1 MLCLFRA
8 QLSLRARTFWQIDM
22 SNVSPLMLAI
32 QNRDVEAAKAALERD
47 ATQATTALPGGIS
60 PLMFSLYNGAPEIAA
75 LLKVFREPDVFEAA
89 AMNEAMALAKLVIA
103 DPALLGA
110 HSVDGWTPLHL
121 AGFFG
126 ARDTALLLIALG
138 ASQTAASTNPM
149 QNTPLHA
156 AIAGA
161 GGESLAPLLLA
172 LGSDPLHVG
181 GSGVAALHLAA
192 SRGFEALCRLL
203 LARGADR
210 LAKTEDGKTAAEI
223 ARERGHL
230 ATAAAIELV

>member
-1 MLCLFRA
+1 
-8 QLSLRARTFWQIDM
+8 M

-32 QNRDVEAAKAALERD
+32 QNRDAEAAKAALERD
-47 ATQATTALPGGIS
+47 ATQATTPLPGGIS
-60 PLMFSLYNGAPEIAA
+60 PLMFALYNGAPEIAA

-89 AMNEAMALAKLVIA
+89 SLNEPMALARLLVS
-103 DPALLGA
+103 DPALMTTY
-110 HSVDGWTPLHL
+110 SVDGWTPLHL

-126 ARDTALLLIALG
+126 ARDTALVLISLG
-138 ASQTAASTNPM
+138 APLAANSTNPM

-172 LGSDPLHVG
+172 LGSDPLYVG
-181 GSGVAALHLAA
+181 GSGVSALHLAA

-203 LARGADR
+203 IARGADR
-210 LAKTEDGKTAAEI
+210 LAKTEDGKNAAEI

>member
-1 MLCLFRA
+1 
-8 QLSLRARTFWQIDM
+8 M

-32 QNRDVEAAKAALERD
+32 QNRDAEAAKAALERD
-47 ATQATTALPGGIS
+47 ASQATTALPGGIS
-60 PLMFSLYNGAPEIAA
+60 PLMFALYNGAPEIAA

-89 AMNEAMALAKLVIA
+89 SLNEPMALARLLTA
-103 DPALLGA
+103 DPALLA
-110 HSVDGWTPLHL
+110 SYSVDGWTPLHL

-126 ARDTALLLIALG
+126 ARDTALILIGLG
-138 ASQTAASTNPM
+138 ASLTANSSNPM

-161 GGESLAPLLLA
+161 GGESLAPLLIA
-172 LGSDPLHVG
+172 LGSDPLYVG
-181 GSGVAALHLAA
+181 GSGVSALHLAA

-210 LAKTEDGKTAAEI
+210 LAKTEDGKIAAEI

>member
-1 MLCLFRA
+1 
-8 QLSLRARTFWQIDM
+8 M

-32 QNRDVEAAKAALERD
+32 QNRDAEAAKAALERD
-47 ATQATTALPGGIS
+47 ASQATTALPGGIS
-60 PLMFSLYNGAPEIAA
+60 PLMFALYNGAPEIAA

-89 AMNEAMALAKLVIA
+89 SLNEPMALAKLLIA
-103 DPALLGA
+103 NPVLMNS

-126 ARDTALLLIALG
+126 ARDTALVLIGLG
-138 ASQTAASTNPM
+138 APLAANSTNPM

-172 LGSDPLHVG
+172 LGSDPLYVG
-181 GSGVAALHLAA
+181 GSGVSALHLAA

-203 LARGADR
+203 IARGADR

>member
-1 MLCLFRA
+1 
-8 QLSLRARTFWQIDM
+8 M

-47 ATQATTALPGGIS
+47 ATQATTPLPGGLS
-60 PLMFSLYNGAPEIAA
+60 PLMFALYNGAPEIAA
-75 LLKVFREPDVFEAA
+75 LLKAFREPDVFEAA
-89 AMNEAMALAKLVIA
+89 ALNQPMTLARLVIA
-103 DPALLGA
+103 NPALLTA
-110 HSVDGWTPLHL
+110 HSVDGWTALHL

-126 ARDTALLLIALG
+126 ARDTALLLISLG
-138 ASQTAASTNPM
+138 ASQTATSTNPM
-149 QNTPLHA
+149 QNTALHA

-172 LGSDPLHVG
+172 LGSDPLTVG
-181 GSGVAALHLAA
+181 GSGVTALHLAA
-192 SRGFEALCRLL
+192 SRGFEALSRLL

-210 LAKTEDGKTAAEI
+210 HAKTEEGKTAIDI

-230 ATAAAIELV
+230 ATAAALELV

>member
-1 MLCLFRA
+1 
-8 QLSLRARTFWQIDM
+8 M

-32 QNRDVEAAKAALERD
+32 QNRDAEAAKAALERD
-47 ATQATTALPGGIS
+47 ASQATTPLPGGIS
-60 PLMFSLYNGAPEIAA
+60 PLMFALYNGAPEIAA

-89 AMNEAMALAKLVIA
+89 AMNEAMALAKLVTA
-103 DPALLGA
+103 DPALLA
-110 HSVDGWTPLHL
+110 AVSADGWTPLHL

-126 ARDTALLLIALG
+126 ARDTTLLLVALG
-138 ASQTAASTNPM
+138 ASQSATSSNPM

-161 GGESLAPLLLA
+161 GGESLAPLLLG
-172 LGSDPLHVG
+172 LGSDPLTIG
-181 GSGVAALHLAA
+181 GSGVSALHLAA
-192 SRGFEALCRLL
+192 SRGFEPLCRLL
-203 LARGADR
+203 IARGADR
-210 LAKTEDGKTAAEI
+210 NAKTEDGKTAAEI

>member
-1 MLCLFRA
+1 
-8 QLSLRARTFWQIDM
+8 M

-47 ATQATTALPGGIS
+47 ASQATTALPGGIS
-60 PLMFSLYNGAPEIAA
+60 PLMFALYNGAPDIAD

-89 AMNEAMALAKLVIA
+89 SLNEPMALAKLLIA
-103 DPALLGA
+103 DPALLTSF
-110 HSVDGWTPLHL
+110 SVDGWTPLHF

-126 ARDTALLLIALG
+126 ARDTTLVLVGLG
-138 ASQTAASTNPM
+138 APLGLASTNPM

-172 LGSDPLHVG
+172 LGSDPLYVG
-181 GSGVAALHLAA
+181 GSGVSALHLAA

-203 LARGADR
+203 IARGADR
-210 LAKTEDGKTAAEI
+210 TAKTEDGKTAAEI
-223 ARERGHL
+223 ARERSHL
-230 ATAAAIELV
+230 ATAAAIDLG

>member
-1 MLCLFRA
+1 
-8 QLSLRARTFWQIDM
+8 M

-32 QNRDVEAAKAALERD
+32 QNRDAEAAKAALERD
-47 ATQATTALPGGIS
+47 ASQATTPLPGGIS
-60 PLMFSLYNGAPEIAA
+60 PLMFALYNGAPEIAA

-89 AMNEAMALAKLVIA
+89 SLNEPMALAKLLIA
-103 DPALLGA
+103 NPALMNS

-126 ARDTALLLIALG
+126 ARDTALVLIGLG
-138 ASQTAASTNPM
+138 APLAANSTNPM

-172 LGSDPLHVG
+172 LGSDPLYVG
-181 GSGVAALHLAA
+181 GSGVSALHLAA

-203 LARGADR
+203 IARGADR
-210 LAKTEDGKTAAEI
+210 LAKTEDGKNAAEI

>member
-1 MLCLFRA
+1 
-8 QLSLRARTFWQIDM
+8 M

-32 QNRDVEAAKAALERD
+32 QNRDAEAAKAALERD
-47 ATQATTALPGGIS
+47 ASQATTPLPGGIS
-60 PLMFSLYNGAPEIAA
+60 PLMFALYNGAPEIAA

-89 AMNEAMALAKLVIA
+89 ALNEPMALARLLIA
-103 DPALLGA
+103 DPALLTTY
-110 HSVDGWTPLHL
+110 SVDGWTPLHL

-126 ARDTALLLIALG
+126 ARDTALVLVGLG
-138 ASQTAASTNPM
+138 APLAANSTNPM

-172 LGSDPLHVG
+172 LGSDPLYVG
-181 GSGVAALHLAA
+181 GSGVSALHLAA

-203 LARGADR
+203 ISRGADR
-210 LAKTEDGKTAAEI
+210 LAKTEDGKNAAEI

-230 ATAAAIELV
+230 PTAAAIELV

>member
-1 MLCLFRA
+1 
-8 QLSLRARTFWQIDM
+8 M

-32 QNRDVEAAKAALERD
+32 QNRDAEAAKAALERD
-47 ATQATTALPGGIS
+47 ASQATTPLPGGIS
-60 PLMFSLYNGAPEIAA
+60 PLMFALYNGAPEIAA
-75 LLKVFREPDVFEAA
+75 LLKVFCEPDVFEAA
-89 AMNEAMALAKLVIA
+89 ALNEPMTLAKLLVA
-103 DPALLGA
+103 DPALMTTY
-110 HSVDGWTPLHL
+110 SVDGWTPLHL

-126 ARDTALLLIALG
+126 ARDTALILIGLG
-138 ASQTAASTNPM
+138 APLAANSTNPM

-172 LGSDPLHVG
+172 LGSDPLYVG
-181 GSGVAALHLAA
+181 GSGVSALHLAA

-203 LARGADR
+203 ISRGADR
-210 LAKTEDGKTAAEI
+210 LAKTEDGKNAAEI